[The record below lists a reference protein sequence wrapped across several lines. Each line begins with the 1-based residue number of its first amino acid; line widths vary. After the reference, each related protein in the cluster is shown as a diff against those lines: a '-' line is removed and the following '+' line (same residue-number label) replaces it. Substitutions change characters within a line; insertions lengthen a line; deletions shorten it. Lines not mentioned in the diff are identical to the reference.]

1 MGDVARLLG
10 KTTRIVGTPEQIAD
24 RLQEWSDAGVDGVNL
39 MYSTTPGT
47 FVDFIEYVAPEL
59 QRRGLMQREYSPGTL
74 REKLFGAGQYLPDR
88 HVGRSYRYWDLQRAS
103 RVTTSKEK
111 DAIV

>member
-1 MGDVARLLG
+1 LRDAENG
-10 KTTRIVGTPEQIAD
+10 IHAD
-24 RLQEWSDAGVDGVNL
+24 PAKIHS
-39 MYSTTPGT
+39 TPGT
-47 FVDFIEYVAPEL
+47 FVDFIEYSAGTTTARPDAAGI
-59 QRRGLMQREYSPGTL
+59 QSRTL

-111 DAIV
+111 DVIV